1 MCSISVLRNWNRNFG
16 SSCTR
21 VIGRRAV
28 AQASLDLARGDT
40 SAFDHGTAGISHH
53 APNAYDAEVP

>member
-16 SSCTR
+16 SSCTTR

-28 AQASLDLARGDT
+28 AQASLDLARGDA
-40 SAFDHGTAGISHH
+40 SAFDHGTAGSVTMARMLAVIS
-53 APNAYDAEVP
+53 